1 MPICLFV
8 LLAFVMAAY
17 PSYTASSESLTSG
30 AKSDEQDKVL
40 VGDMNFVKEENGAER
55 ICFSLSRFC
64 IPEISSIP
72 GKKPRVVVDVKGV
85 QKWYGKPRIQVN
97 GNQIEQVRIHLHKT
111 EEKLRIVLDL
121 NPSLD
126 FMVEP
131 RYYEA
136 ERLYCVY
143 VLPK

>member
-1 MPICLFV
+1 MPIYIFALFAFV
-8 LLAFVMAAY
+8 LAGY
-17 PSYTASSESLTSG
+17 PSYAASSEGLASE
-30 AKSDEQDKVL
+30 AKGDKQEKVL

-72 GKKPRVVVDVKGV
+72 GKKPRIVIDVKGV
-85 QKWYGKPRIQVN
+85 PKWYGKPRIQVN
-97 GNQIEQVRIHLHKT
+97 GNQIEQVRIHLHKA

>member
-1 MPICLFV
+1 MPIYLFALFAFV
-8 LLAFVMAAY
+8 LAGY
-17 PSYTASSESLTSG
+17 PSHAASSESLASG
-30 AKSDEQDKVL
+30 AKSDQQEKVL
-40 VGDMNFVKEENGAER
+40 VGDMSFVKEENGAER
-55 ICFSLSRFC
+55 VCFSLSRFC

-72 GKKPRVVVDVKGV
+72 GKKPRIVIDVKGV
-85 QKWYGKPRIQVN
+85 PKWYGKPRTQVN
-97 GNQIEQVRIHLHKT
+97 GNQIEQVRIHLHKAG
-111 EEKLRIVLDL
+111 EKLRIVLDL